1 MVDTAFRVVL
11 YLDICIGLGAL
22 FVLQSPGPAMDG
34 NGTMPVARR
43 ACLDREGV
51 RGAGGV
57 STPSGSRS
65 MGSGVS
71 PVSSGVSPVFSG
83 VSPMSNDER
92 VSEPPEIRNNS
103 GSAHGSIWRAV
114 KIWFC

>member
-1 MVDTAFRVVL
+1 MVANFNCCHHWVLFPLSESVLVTQTDFLRAMVDTAFRVVL

-22 FVLQSPGPAMDG
+22 SVLQSPGPAMDG

-57 STPSGSRS
+57 STPSGSHQENGSRS
-65 MGSGVS
+65 
-71 PVSSGVSPVFSG
+71 
-83 VSPMSNDER
+83 
-92 VSEPPEIRNNS
+92 
-103 GSAHGSIWRAV
+103 
-114 KIWFC
+114 